1 MLLRVSSRE
10 PDPPPLVHLGNRAL
24 RVVED
29 GIYVV
34 IAALLA
40 VAALVVLGRAAYGLF
55 EAVRDDVKVGVLDV
69 LDSLLL
75 VFILVELLFA
85 VRATLA
91 KREIV
96 AEPFLLVGILAAIKE
111 IVVLSVTAAEEYIGK
126 GPEFARAMVEI
137 GLLGGLVLLLSAS
150 AVLLRKK
157 EEAPEE
163 GTGTEEATG
172 TDEAT
177 G

>member
-1 MLLRVSSRE
+1 MLLRVSPRE
-10 PDPPPLVHLGNRAL
+10 PDPPPLVRLGNRAL

-29 GIYVV
+29 SIYVI

-40 VAALVVLGRAAYGLF
+40 VAALVVLARAAYGLF

-137 GLLGGLVLLLSAS
+137 GLLGVLVLLLSGS

-163 GTGTEEATG
+163 GAGTEAAAG
-172 TDEAT
+172 
-177 G
+177 

>member
-1 MLLRVSSRE
+1 MSPRE
-10 PDPPPLVHLGNRAL
+10 ADPPPLVRLGNRAL

-29 GIYVV
+29 SIYVV

-40 VAALVVLGRAAYGLF
+40 VAALVVLAQAAYGLF
-55 EAVRDDVKVGVLDV
+55 EAVRDDIKVGVLDV

-111 IVVLSVTAAEEYIGK
+111 IVVLSVTAAEQYIGK

-137 GLLGGLVLLLSAS
+137 GLLGALVVLLSGS

-163 GTGTEEATG
+163 GEGTESAAG
-172 TDEAT
+172 
-177 G
+177 

>member
-1 MLLRVSSRE
+1 MLLRVPPRE
-10 PDPPPLVHLGNRAL
+10 QDPPPLVGLGNRAL

-29 GIYVV
+29 SIYVI

-40 VAALVVLGRAAYGLF
+40 VAALVVLARAAYGLF

-137 GLLGGLVLLLSAS
+137 GLLGVLVLLLSGS

-163 GTGTEEATG
+163 GAGTEAAAG
-172 TDEAT
+172 
-177 G
+177 

>member
-1 MLLRVSSRE
+1 MLLRVPPRE
-10 PDPPPLVHLGNRAL
+10 QDPPPLVRLGNRAL

-29 GIYVV
+29 SIYVV
-34 IAALLA
+34 IAVLLA
-40 VAALVVLGRAAYGLF
+40 VAALVVLVQAAVALF
-55 EAVRDDVKVGVLDV
+55 EAALDDPKTGVLDV

-75 VFILVELLFA
+75 VFIFVELLFA

-137 GLLGGLVLLLSAS
+137 GLLGVLVLLLSGA
-150 AVLLRKK
+150 AVLLRRK
-157 EEAPEE
+157 EAEPEE
-163 GTGTEEATG
+163 GSGTKDADG
-172 TDEAT
+172 
-177 G
+177 